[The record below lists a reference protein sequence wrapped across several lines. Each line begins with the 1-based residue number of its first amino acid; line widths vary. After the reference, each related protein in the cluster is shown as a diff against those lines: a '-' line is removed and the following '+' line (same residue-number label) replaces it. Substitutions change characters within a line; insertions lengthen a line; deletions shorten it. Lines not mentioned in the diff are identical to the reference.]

1 MILLYAIADYV
12 ARLTGGFWEL
22 LATGAPSAPVLA
34 VVNNG
39 DAVSVTATV
48 SGDAGATHTLY
59 YWRAGV
65 SALTT
70 GDSRVGDGDIVQAG
84 LTSGTYHF
92 IAVSDAAGVYSLP
105 SNPVQREVY
114 DATALPII
122 EVIAAWLLT
131 KLLELKTLGIASEA
145 VRPTRSGIPVRPQD
159 KLLVLYQP
167 DPEEGEQEQGHKVW
181 IQPFAVDCYV
191 RPADA
196 STAAVDA
203 TINTLRSRVENKLIA
218 DITCNGLAMNVEIRA
233 PQGFQEGEGF
243 EGVRV
248 NFAVTFR
255 HLETDAFTQ

>member
-1 MILLYAIADYV
+1 MILVVAIADYV
-12 ARLTGGFWEL
+12 ARLTGGFWE
-22 LATGAPSAPVLA
+22 APDTSAPVLT

-59 YWRAGV
+59 YWLAGA
-65 SALTT
+65 SAMTA

-84 LTSGTYHF
+84 LTSGSYRF
-92 IAVSDAAGVYSLP
+92 IAVSDAAGGYSLP
-105 SNPVQREVY
+105 SNPVEREVY
-114 DATALPII
+114 DSSALPVD
-122 EVIAAWLLT
+122 EKIAAWLLT
-131 KLLELKTLGIASEA
+131 KLLELVALGTASDA
-145 VRPTRSGIPVRPQD
+145 VRPTRSGLPVRPQD

-181 IQPFAVDCYV
+181 VQPFAVDCYV

-203 TINTLRSRVENKLIA
+203 TINTLRARVENKLIA

-248 NFAVTFR
+248 NAAVTFR